1 MADARAEEIIR
12 RRESLAALRSPWE
25 GVWSELGE
33 YVRPLRTGF
42 AGGPPQSGAKPSSRL
57 FDATAGMANNNLA
70 AGLYGMITNPANSWF
85 NIKHE
90 IDELNEVQAVKLWMA
105 TVERAMRQALAANG
119 LAFYSRVFGLYLD
132 LPAFGTAV
140 FYIDE
145 QPGRGLW
152 YSHRRLSECFVSE
165 NDREEIDT
173 VYRDFTWTARQAQQ
187 RWGDRAGREVAKAIE
202 KGEPDRPFRWLHAV
216 EPNPDFDPRK
226 LGARFKPF
234 RSVYVGVDDRHVVAE
249 GGYDELP
256 YQVPRWAPS
265 DAGTYGDSAA
275 VLAIAD
281 IKMVNAMGKTTIV
294 GAQKAVDPPLLAPD
308 EFSVRGLR
316 TSPGGITYGGV
327 DMGGNQLLK
336 PLQTGARVDLGLEL
350 EEQRRGAI
358 REAFHWSLL
367 LMVQQPGRTA
377 TEVMEHQEEK
387 LRLMAPHLGRIQ
399 AEFLDPALGRVFSLL
414 NRTGQLP
421 PPPDVLRQYPGLRL
435 DYVSPLARAAKAA
448 EGAAVIRTLE
458 ALGPIAQLRPEVMDN
473 FDTDEIARGISDAYG
488 LPAKMMLDPRQVEQ
502 MRSARAQ
509 QQQQAVALEQSAVAA
524 GALKDMSAAGAA

>member
-1 MADARAEEIIR
+1 MDARADQIIK
-12 RRESLAALRSPWE
+12 RRESLASIRAPWE
-25 GVWSELGE
+25 SVWTELGE

-42 AGGPPQSGAKPSSRL
+42 AGAPQPGGKPSTRL
-57 FDATAGMANNNLA
+57 YDGTAGMANNNLA
-70 AGLYGMITNPANSWF
+70 AGLYGLITNPANSWF
-85 NIKHE
+85 NIKHQIE
-90 IDELNEVQAVKLWMA
+90 DLNNVQAVKLWMA
-105 TVERAMRQALAANG
+105 AVERAMRQALASNG

-152 YSHRRLSECFVSE
+152 YSHRRLAECFIAE
-165 NDREEIDT
+165 NDREEVDT
-173 VYRDFTWTARQAQQ
+173 LYRDFTWSARQAQQ
-187 RWGDRAGREVAKAIE
+187 RWGDRAGAAVAKAIAR
-202 KGEPDRPFRWLHAV
+202 GEEDRLFRFLHAV
-216 EPNPDFDPRK
+216 EPNPDFDPQK
-226 LGARFKPF
+226 QNNRFKPF
-234 RSVYVGVDDRHVVAE
+234 RSVYVSVEDRAVIAE
-249 GGYDELP
+249 SGYDELP

-275 VLAIAD
+275 VLALAD
-281 IKMVNAMGKTTIV
+281 TKMVNAMGKTTIV

-327 DMGGNQLLK
+327 DMSGNQLLK
-336 PLQTGARVDLGLEL
+336 PLQTGARVDLGLQL
-350 EEQRRGAI
+350 EEQRRSAI

-421 PPPDVLRQYPGLRL
+421 QPPDILRQYPGLRL
-435 DYVSPLARAAKAA
+435 EYVSPLARAAKAA

-458 ALGPIAQLRPEVMDN
+458 ALGPIAQLRPDVMDN
-473 FDTDEIARGISDAYG
+473 FDADEIARGIADAYG
-488 LPAKMMLDPRQVEQ
+488 LPAKMLLDPKQIDQLRA
-502 MRSARAQ
+502 SRAQ
-509 QQQQAVALEQSAVAA
+509 AQAQTQALEQSATAA
-524 GALKDMSAAGAA
+524 GALKDMSAAGAV